1 MEALHLTVNCH
12 QPRGNAWS
20 SNFRSSQFQRKHW
33 SLGTWWDH
41 EVRKEVSKFTDFSCL
56 YANDVHLEGFVVGF
70 LVFLLG
76 DVNPFPSFVGM
87 MSEIQWNVRINV
99 WCCIFSY
106 IANKH
111 QLNVGDIPYIDPMG
125 WVVDRSFYFFQVARL
140 LWQYNVPRCEFFLW
154 QSGSKDGLYMYVVV
168 KCEYKMM
175 NINTLWI

>member
-1 MEALHLTVNCH
+1 MLEVQTSDHHNSRENTGAWG
-12 QPRGNAWS
+12 RGGIMKSEKKYLNS
-20 SNFRSSQFQRKHW
+20 PTFRLFV
-33 SLGTWWDH
+33 SLCEWCAPGRFRCW
-41 EVRKEVSKFTDFSCL
+41 FPGFS
-56 YANDVHLEGFVVGF
+56 
-70 LVFLLG
+70 LG
-76 DVNPFPSFVGM
+76 DVNPFQFFVGM
-87 MSEIQWNVRINV
+87 MSEVQWNVRINV

-125 WVVDRSFYFFQVARL
+125 WVVDRSFYFFQVTRL